1 MSNLYKILE
10 VLMKSSRLEIK
21 VTRDNEGTSV
31 ANMYNRLSWKSRI
44 KVSSQSRRVSVG
56 HFLNKN
62 REVVT
67 VHSKH
72 ILEKYS

>member
-31 ANMYNRLSWKSRI
+31 ANMCIIDFAEN
-44 KVSSQSRRVSVG
+44 QG
-56 HFLNKN
+56 
-62 REVVT
+62 
-67 VHSKH
+67 
-72 ILEKYS
+72 

>member
-10 VLMKSSRLEIK
+10 VLRKSSRTIAIK
-21 VTRDNEGTSV
+21 GTRDNERTSV
-31 ANMYNRLSWKSRI
+31 PDLCIIGFPEKPRI
-44 KVSSQSRRVSVG
+44 KASSQSRVG

-62 REVVT
+62 REVVI

-72 ILEKYS
+72 ILETYS